1 MSDEQRFVAEM
12 TVGED
17 QRPHIVLPF
26 DPDEIWGVRARHLL
40 AGTIAGYDWRG
51 EVEQVAASPAL
62 RPGPAWFRD
71 RPVRLGSEVEV
82 VIGPEGPQRDELD
95 PDVAAALGDDPE
107 AGAFFD
113 GLAQF
118 YRRAYL
124 TWVGATKRRPD
135 ERTRRIAEMVRLLHA
150 GEKQRPR

>member
-1 MSDEQRFVAEM
+1 MSGERTFVTEVTSGA
-12 TVGED
+12 D
-17 QRPHIVLPF
+17 QRPYVVLPF
-26 DPDEIWGVRARHLL
+26 DPDEVWGLRARHLL
-40 AGTIAGYDWRG
+40 AGTIAGHDWRG
-51 EVEQVAASPAL
+51 EVERVAGVPAL

-71 RPVRLGSEVEV
+71 RPVQIGSEVTV
-82 VIGPEGPQRDELD
+82 VIGPEGPQRDDLD
-95 PDVAAALGDDPE
+95 PDVAAALAKDPG
-107 AGAFFD
+107 AGTFFD

-135 ERTRRIAEMVRLLHA
+135 ERSRRIAEMVRLLHQ